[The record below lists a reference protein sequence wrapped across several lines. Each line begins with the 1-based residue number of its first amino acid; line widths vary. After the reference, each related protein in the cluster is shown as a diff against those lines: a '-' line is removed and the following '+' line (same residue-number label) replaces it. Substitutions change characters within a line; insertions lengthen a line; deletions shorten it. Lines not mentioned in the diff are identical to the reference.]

1 MFATLPLTALSS
13 RQVLG
18 VLVSAVAVAD
28 RAEDHGD
35 HLVVRAPGSTLPFPS
50 AIDHG
55 PAQQPGE
62 QRPSLILI

>member
-1 MFATLPLTALSS
+1 MFARPILSS
-13 RQVLG
+13 EQVLG

-35 HLVVRAPGSTLPFPS
+35 HLLVRAPGAALPLPS
-50 AIDHG
+50 ALDHG

>member
-1 MFATLPLTALSS
+1 MILMFATLLSLS
-13 RQVLG
+13 QVLG
-18 VLVSAVAVAD
+18 VLVSAVAVVD

-35 HLVVRAPGSTLPFPS
+35 HLVVRAPGSPLPLPR
-50 AIDHG
+50 ALDNG

>member
-1 MFATLPLTALSS
+1 MFAILPLSS
-13 RQVLG
+13 PSQVLG

-35 HLVVRAPGSTLPFPS
+35 HLLVRAPGAALPLTS
-50 AIDHG
+50 ALDHG

>member
-1 MFATLPLTALSS
+1 MPDLSS
-13 RQVLG
+13 EQVLG
-18 VLVSAVAVAD
+18 VLVSAVAVVD

-35 HLVVRAPGSTLPFPS
+35 HLLVRASGAPLPLPS
-50 AIDHG
+50 ALDHG